1 MKPWWET
8 HEGRLAREEEALRA
22 DGIEVERDAEA
33 FARGVLRLRLRL
45 PEGRWMTTE
54 LVALYPDTFPY
65 TRPEVF
71 APALDL
77 PHHQNPHVKNLCL
90 LPRSSEYWPPTW
102 TTARLL
108 REQLPRLSQALQAKD
123 IAELKTVEI
132 EQGEPLTYY
141 FSYEEDSAVVIDSS
155 APVPEE
161 PLGFFAAVPLQDG
174 LKPLRARVGMIA
186 GMDGRSVWAGR
197 MTANENESA
206 FPAMWVR
213 AAQRPAHFDDAC
225 ALLAALEREHP
236 ELARAPWKNGIQLF
250 AILFAD
256 ELAHRSEGVG
266 WLFAVRRRG
275 PGKGGKRRTQAAFI
289 RAERAGVEDL
299 ATRLPEF
306 RDLQHCGVAVFG
318 LGCIGAPSALD
329 FARSGVGTLNLLEP
343 DVVEAGTTVRWPLG
357 ISAAGRHKIKVVYE
371 TILRDYPSVRALR
384 AHGIRLGLPE
394 QKPHSEGEAI
404 EMMMTDVGL
413 VYDATGEPGLQ
424 YLLSTAAR
432 ERQLPY
438 ICVSGTHGAWGGLVA
453 RFNHRGGSGCWWCFQ
468 AALDHTIPSPHADPS
483 GGVQPAGCSSVTYTG
498 ANFDMMEVAL
508 QGVRLAAA
516 TLLARRGARGA
527 DYDWDVAV
535 VNLRDAD
542 GRRIEPRWAVYTVER
557 NPACPVCHQP

>member
-54 LVALYPDTFPY
+54 LVAVYPDTFPY
-65 TRPEVF
+65 TRPEIF

-77 PHHQNPHVKNLCL
+77 PHHQNPHMKNLCL

-108 REQLPRLSQALQAKD
+108 REQLPRLSEALRATDK
-123 IAELKTVEI
+123 AELRALEI

-155 APVPEE
+155 APVPED

-174 LKPLRARVGMIA
+174 VKPLRARVGMIA
-186 GMDGRSVWAGR
+186 GKDGRPVWAGR
-197 MTANENESA
+197 MTAKENESA

-213 AAQRPAHFDDAC
+213 AAQRPAHFDDAA
-225 ALLAALEREHP
+225 ALLAALEGEHP

-256 ELAHRSEGVG
+256 ELAHRSQGVG

-289 RAERAGVEDL
+289 RAERAGVDDL
-299 ATRLPEF
+299 AARLPEF
-306 RDLQHCGVAVFG
+306 RDLQHCGVAIFG

-343 DVVEAGTTVRWPLG
+343 DVVEAGTTVRWPFG
-357 ISAAGRHKIKVVYE
+357 ISAAGRHKVKVLYE
-371 TILRDYPSVRALR
+371 TILRDYPSVRSLR
-384 AHGIRLGLPE
+384 AHGTRLGLPE
-394 QKPHSEGEAI
+394 QKPHSEGEAM
-404 EMMMTDVGL
+404 EMMLTGVDL

-424 YLLSTAAR
+424 YLLSTRAR

-453 RFNHRGGSGCWWCFQ
+453 RFNHREGSGCWWCFQ
-468 AALDHTIPSPHADPS
+468 AALDLTIPSPRADPA

-508 QGVRLAAA
+508 QGVRLATA
-516 TLLARRGARGA
+516 TLLARRGAREA

-542 GRRIEPRWAVYTVER
+542 GRRIEPRWTVYTLER
-557 NPACPVCHQP
+557 NPACPVCHQ

>member
-22 DGIEVERDAEA
+22 DGIEVERDADS
-33 FARGVLRLRLRL
+33 FARGVVRLKLRL

-54 LVALYPDTFPY
+54 LDAVYPDTFPY
-65 TRPEVF
+65 TRPEIY
-71 APALDL
+71 APTLDL
-77 PHHQNPHVKNLCL
+77 PHHQNPHMKNLCL
-90 LPRSSEYWPPTW
+90 LPRSSEYWSPTW

-108 REQLPRLSQALQAKD
+108 REQLPQLSRALQATDK
-123 IAELKTVEI
+123 AELKTLEI

-141 FSYEEDSAVVIDSS
+141 FSYEEDSAAVIDSG
-155 APVPEE
+155 ATVPAGTA
-161 PLGFFAAVPLQDG
+161 GFFAAVPLESG
-174 LKPLRARVGMIA
+174 AKPLRVRVGMIA
-186 GMDGRSVWAGR
+186 GIDARPVWAGR
-197 MTANENESA
+197 MTEEDNEKA
-206 FPAMWVR
+206 FPGMWVR
-213 AAQRPAHFDDAC
+213 AAQRPAHFKDPG
-225 ALLAALEREHP
+225 ALLARLEAQHP
-236 ELARAPWKNGIQLF
+236 ELARAPWKNGIQIL

-256 ELAHRSEGVG
+256 ELSHRGEGLG

-275 PGKGGKRRTQAAFI
+275 QGKGGKHRAQAAFV
-289 RAERAGVEDL
+289 RAERAGIDDL
-299 ATRLPEF
+299 AARLPEF
-306 RDLQHCGVAVFG
+306 LELQRCGIAVFG

-329 FARSGVGTLNLLEP
+329 FARSGIGTLNLLEP

-357 ISAAGRHKIKVVYE
+357 ISAAGRHKVKVLYD

-384 AHGIRLGLPE
+384 AHGTRLGLPE
-394 QKPHSEGEAI
+394 QKPQSEGEALDT
-404 EMMMTDVGL
+404 MLTGVDL

-424 YLLSTAAR
+424 YLLSTQAR
-432 ERQLPY
+432 ERGLPY

-453 RFNHRGGSGCWWCFQ
+453 RFNYREGSGCWWCFQ
-468 AALDHTIPSPHADPS
+468 AALDHTIPSPRANPS

-516 TLLARRGARGA
+516 TVLARRGARDA

-535 VNLRDAD
+535 VNLRNVD
-542 GRRIEPRWAVYTVER
+542 GRRIEPRWSVYAVEP
-557 NPACPVCHQP
+557 NPACPVCHRQ